1 MLYNEVE
8 RKEEEMN
15 EEKLLSKIAG
25 ENLKQV
31 IKAKYLSQGDFA
43 FDFGVEMRTLSRWLN
58 NGITNIDTLQQI
70 TEFLQIEIT
79 DLFVKKH

>member
-1 MLYNEVE
+1 
-8 RKEEEMN
+8 MN

-31 IKAKYLSQGDFA
+31 IKVKYITQGDFA

-58 NGITNIDTLQQI
+58 NGITNLDTLQQI
-70 TEFLQIEIT
+70 TEFLQIEIAVLLT
-79 DLFVKKH
+79 QKH

>member
-1 MLYNEVE
+1 
-8 RKEEEMN
+8 MN

-31 IKAKYLSQGDFA
+31 IKANYLSQADFA

-79 DLFVKKH
+79 DLFVQKH